1 MGTEGRLLHY
11 FIRPCIGCRRDGII
25 RGRLLHYFIRPCIG
39 YRRET
44 TALFYKAMYWVQKG
58 WHYKR
63 ETIALFFFKKPTEN
77 KKPQSMNDITVKAV
91 HTEL

>member
-1 MGTEGRLLHY
+1 
-11 FIRPCIGCRRDGII
+11 
-25 RGRLLHYFIRPCIG
+25 
-39 YRRET
+39 
-44 TALFYKAMYWVQKG
+44 MYWVQKG

>member
-1 MGTEGRLLHY
+1 MQVK
-11 FIRPCIGCRRDGII
+11 FIR
-25 RGRLLHYFIRPCIG
+25 RLLHYFIRPCIG

-63 ETIALFFFKKPTEN
+63 ETIAFFFL
-77 KKPQSMNDITVKAV
+77 IYAG
-91 HTEL
+91 